1 MAIRIDEYGHIIR
14 DENEQNNTS
23 SPVAGSSET
32 SGDRLYIHPNSTQVE
47 ASHLQRPQRRNNIW
61 PIIIVIGIVIF
72 LVSIIKSC
80 SSNDQNDGYSNA
92 GNQQYG
98 YEDDNIYEDDTNDIV
113 QEPEKELISF
123 VVEEI
128 SRDTLNVPG
137 IFAGETITIPEEPT
151 VTFSGYSSKND
162 DKQVFSY
169 TAPRNGRYRFDFED
183 VNANAS
189 IRVLVTDSTGD
200 RVLDTYTSGGYAN
213 LTANETYEVQVRNSS
228 GESGYILKIGVQK
241 PTIDI
246 TTITTIND
254 QISFEDQKNCYTF
267 TPSIAGRYRFDLT
280 ETNANVGF
288 RLMMWDRLDNNIM
301 DSYSE
306 GDYVTLEAGETYS
319 IQVRQDSGLGS
330 YKMVVGCQKETLD
343 ITNYGIVVDSVQYE
357 DQKNCYTFT
366 PSVAGR
372 YRFDLTETNANVGFR
387 LMMWDRLDNNIMD
400 SYSEGDYI
408 TLEAGETYSIQVRQD
423 SGLGSYK
430 MVIGYQKETVNIT
443 GYDLITD
450 SLTFDDQ
457 KNVYIFTP
465 AYSGT
470 VSLTIGDYNSSCSMR
485 LMAWDEFE
493 NNILDTYN
501 EHGTISVEAN
511 KTYEIQVRQDDGY
524 CSYSLYIE
532 KQ

>member
-330 YKMVVGCQKETLD
+330 YKMV
-343 ITNYGIVVDSVQYE
+343 
-357 DQKNCYTFT
+357 
-366 PSVAGR
+366 
-372 YRFDLTETNANVGFR
+372 
-387 LMMWDRLDNNIMD
+387 
-400 SYSEGDYI
+400 
-408 TLEAGETYSIQVRQD
+408 
-423 SGLGSYK
+423 
-430 MVIGYQKETVNIT
+430 IGYQKETVNIT

>member
-306 GDYVTLEAGETYS
+306 GDY
-319 IQVRQDSGLGS
+319 
-330 YKMVVGCQKETLD
+330 
-343 ITNYGIVVDSVQYE
+343 
-357 DQKNCYTFT
+357 
-366 PSVAGR
+366 
-372 YRFDLTETNANVGFR
+372 
-387 LMMWDRLDNNIMD
+387 
-400 SYSEGDYI
+400 I

>member
-330 YKMVVGCQKETLD
+330 YKMV
-343 ITNYGIVVDSVQYE
+343 
-357 DQKNCYTFT
+357 
-366 PSVAGR
+366 
-372 YRFDLTETNANVGFR
+372 
-387 LMMWDRLDNNIMD
+387 
-400 SYSEGDYI
+400 
-408 TLEAGETYSIQVRQD
+408 
-423 SGLGSYK
+423 
-430 MVIGYQKETVNIT
+430 IGYQKETVNIT

-532 KQ
+532 KQQLTGE

>member
-14 DENEQNNTS
+14 DDNEQNNTS
-23 SPVAGSSET
+23 SPTAGNGET

-47 ASHLQRPQRRNNIW
+47 ASNLQRPQRRNKVW
-61 PIIIVIGIVIF
+61 PVIIVIGIIIIF
-72 LVSIIKSC
+72 ASVIKSC
-80 SSNDQNDGYSNA
+80 SPNNRNDGYSNA
-92 GNQQYG
+92 GNQQYI
-98 YEDDNIYEDDTNDIV
+98 YEDDNNDIA
-113 QEPEKELISF
+113 QEPEKELVSF

-128 SRDTLNVPG
+128 GRDTFNVPG
-137 IFAGETITIPEEPT
+137 IFVGDTITILEEPV
-151 VTFSGYSSKND
+151 VTFSGYSSNSD

-169 TAPRNGRYRFDFED
+169 TAPRDGRYRFDFEE

-189 IRVLVTDSTGD
+189 IRVIVTDSTGD
-200 RVLDTYTSGGYAN
+200 RILDKYTSGGYAN
-213 LTANETYEVQVRNSS
+213 LIANETYEVQVRNSS
-228 GESGYILKIGVQK
+228 GESGYILKVGVQK

-246 TTITTIND
+246 TTVTTIND
-254 QISFEDQKNCYTF
+254 QVSFRDQKNCYTF
-267 TPSIAGRYRFDLT
+267 TPSVDGRYRFDLT

-301 DSYSE
+301 DTYSE
-306 GDYVTLEAGETYS
+306 GDYV
-319 IQVRQDSGLGS
+319 
-330 YKMVVGCQKETLD
+330 
-343 ITNYGIVVDSVQYE
+343 
-357 DQKNCYTFT
+357 
-366 PSVAGR
+366 
-372 YRFDLTETNANVGFR
+372 
-387 LMMWDRLDNNIMD
+387 
-400 SYSEGDYI
+400 

-430 MVIGYQKETVNIT
+430 MVIGYQKETVDISN
-443 GYDLITD
+443 YDVIAD
-450 SLTFDDQ
+450 SLTFSDQ

-465 AYSGT
+465 TYSGT

-511 KTYEIQVRQDDGY
+511 KTYESQVRQGSGC
-524 CSYSLYIE
+524 CSYSLSVE